1 MAKKGNLKKCKNWSR
16 LGFFVADRY
25 GLDEKNIWSRR
36 EWHQQISLDEVDFP
50 EEQHILVKTS
60 RLLEEAGSVGVMI
73 NARKA
78 KITRINAKSYG
89 TIKVEEEEGVDEFIY
104 SGSTVSEREEVWKT
118 WRIEFRK
125 QGVPSSILR
134 RSGRAITSQGEQS
147 CDRTKRQSCYAVRN
161 SEDEQRRHQSGRM

>member
-1 MAKKGNLKKCKNWSR
+1 MRTIRKHEKIPKSRKKGLIVRMAKKGNFKKCKNWSG
-16 LGFFVADRY
+16 LGFFVVDRY

-73 NARKA
+73 NGRKA

-104 SGSTVSEREEVWKT
+104 SGSTVSEREEV
-118 WRIEFRK
+118 
-125 QGVPSSILR
+125 
-134 RSGRAITSQGEQS
+134 
-147 CDRTKRQSCYAVRN
+147 
-161 SEDEQRRHQSGRM
+161 